1 MRRAYRGFT
10 LIELMIA
17 VAIVAILARIS
28 YPVYVQYVVKANR
41 ADAESQL
48 LQLAQAMER
57 DYAINDRYS
66 ATMAVPANLAQSPA
80 SGTAVYTLRIVT
92 NLASA
97 TPCLLSTSATQYLL
111 QATPA
116 ATGVNKN
123 DGYLL
128 LDSLG
133 GKCWNKYNQGTI
145 VASWT
150 P

>member
-1 MRRAYRGFT
+1 MRQAYRGFT

-28 YPVYVQYVVKANR
+28 YPVYIQYVVKANR

-48 LQLAQAMER
+48 MQLAQAMER
-57 DYAINDRYS
+57 DYAINDRYNS
-66 ATMAVPANLAQSPA
+66 AMAVPSNLARSPA
-80 SGTAVYTLRIVT
+80 TGTIIYNISILVTLP
-92 NLASA
+92 AA
-97 TPCLLSTSATQYLL
+97 TPCLTSTSATQYLL
-111 QATPA
+111 QATPL

-145 VASWT
+145 VSSWT